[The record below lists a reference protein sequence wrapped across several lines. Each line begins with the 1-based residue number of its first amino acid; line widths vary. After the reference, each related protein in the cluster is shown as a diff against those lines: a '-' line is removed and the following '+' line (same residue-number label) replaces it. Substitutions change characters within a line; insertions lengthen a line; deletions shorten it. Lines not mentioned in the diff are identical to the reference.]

1 MARTFKTPQEKAEFY
16 IRKYTDI
23 ILNAT
28 KKDVGKIKKATGNR
42 ESTKSLK
49 LSAAGALWLTI
60 CENPEETKFKTL
72 KMATDL
78 FSSWIKDEYNEEIL
92 RNRNRKSA
100 PESYITT
107 PWGTN
112 LDDKFTFVS
121 QIEGPDKRIEREIDL
136 KQLVKMVDK
145 WISEWGPHTTV
156 WAIASLRN
164 SKGVL
169 DTARKLGFTDTDLA
183 DTKTKTKIRN
193 IYRILGE
200 IQLELENGS

>member
-1 MARTFKTPQEKAEFY
+1 MQTFKTPQDKAEYF
-16 IRKYTDI
+16 RKKYSAVVYNAALRDI
-23 ILNAT
+23 NKVI
-28 KKDVGKIKKATGNR
+28 KATGNR
-42 ESTKSLK
+42 ENKKSLK
-49 LSAAGALWLTI
+49 LSAEAALWI
-60 CENPEETKFKTL
+60 AVCENPEETKFKTL
-72 KMATDL
+72 KLATNL

-112 LDDKFTFVS
+112 LDDKFTFIS
-121 QIEGPDKRIEREIDL
+121 QIEGPDKHIEREIDL
-136 KQLVKMVDK
+136 KQLIKMVDR

-156 WAIASLRN
+156 WAIANLRN

-183 DTKTKTKIRN
+183 DKKTKTKIRN